1 MPTIRKI
8 RTVVR
13 AANAT
18 AETDYMIVSI
28 KRMKGSAPVKAE
40 LATLPIK
47 YFLNSENRKCIHTYN
62 GVLSDNEFKEHFCE
76 KYSVSPEVINITRM
90 HRESDGYK
98 LFLVYITD
106 FSTELPGMSSSISL
120 ELFKIGNVGGNG
132 GEGGTLNDDDVFQKV
147 IKYHQEV
154 GTDFRKNKYTN
165 ADGTTKVKPLK
176 LWKTMI
182 GNSQ

>member
-8 RTVVR
+8 RTVIR
-13 AANAT
+13 DTNAT
-18 AETDYMIVSI
+18 AETDYMIVSV
-28 KRMKGSAPVKAE
+28 KRMKGSAPVKAK

-47 YFLNSENRKCIHTYN
+47 YFLNSENSKCLHTYN
-62 GVLSDNEFKEHFCE
+62 GVLSENEFKEHFCE
-76 KYSVSPEVINITRM
+76 KYSVSSEVINITRM

-106 FSTELPGMSSSISL
+106 FNLELPGMSSSISL
-120 ELFKIGNVGGNG
+120 ELFKIGDGEEEGGGNK
-132 GEGGTLNDDDVFQKV
+132 LNNDDVFLKV

-154 GTDFRKNKYTN
+154 GTDFSKNKYTN